1 MIPMFEAYQKKLKFI
16 IHEHHALRAGLHY
29 DIRLEHDGVLKSWVS
44 RKLPDLIFDELK
56 KIMLIPTPD
65 HDLSWLKFKGII
77 DDGYGKGEVKVW
89 DKGTYTLLRWTD
101 KSIIVKFNGKKI
113 RGIFVILKIQNNWL
127 FFRKKIKA
135 K

>member
-1 MIPMFEAYQKKLKFI
+1 MIVMFEAYQRKQRFV

-29 DIRLEHDGVLKSWVS
+29 DLRLEHDGILKSWVS
-44 RKLPDLIFDELK
+44 RKIPDLVFDELK
-56 KIMLIPTPD
+56 KIMLILTPD
-65 HDLSWLKFKGII
+65 HDLDWLKFKGVI

-113 RGIFVILKIQNNWL
+113 RGIFVLIKTSTNWL